1 MSNENTRAS
10 RDAVLIS
17 GGTTGIGLAISLRFI
32 AEGNEVYTLSRRG
45 EENAQELDRQV
56 KERGLARPH
65 VLQAD
70 VSDRA
75 RLVEIAG
82 ELDEAGVRLRTVVA
96 SAGINVREIALTVS
110 DAAVRSMIDI
120 NLYGLMATFQ
130 VFGPLALKQPGSRF
144 IAISSLNALQGMK
157 LRAPYSAH
165 QGRRERLRAGPGGR
179 VGTVGRNSQR
189 DRTRYHR
196 NAPHPGLHGGKSGA
210 AGCRDRPYASRAP
223 GIGRG
228 YRPHG
233 DVPGLQGCG
242 LHQRPYARGRRRAVG
257 GKFLV
262 VASRRPLHQP
272 GEDLDATL
280 SKVHVGPWQAGSSS

>member
-1 MSNENTRAS
+1 MSNENAKAS
-10 RDAVLIS
+10 RDAVLIT

-70 VSDRA
+70 VSDRS

-82 ELDEAGVRLRTVVA
+82 KLDEAGVRLRTVVA

-157 LRAPYSAH
+157 LRAPYSATKA
-165 QGRRERLRAGPGGR
+165 GVSGFVRALAVEWGPLGA
-179 VGTVGRNSQR
+179 TV
-189 DRTRYHR
+189 
-196 NAPHPGLHGGKSGA
+196 NAI
-210 AGCRDRPYASRAP
+210 AP
-223 GIGRG
+223 GIIETPLTQD
-228 YRPHG
+228 YMAANP
-233 DVPGLQGCG
+233 
-242 LHQRPYARGRRRAVG
+242 GRRDAAIAHTPAGRLGSVEDIAHTAMFLASKG
-257 GKFLV
+257 AGFINGHTLV
-262 VASRRPLHQP
+262 VD
-272 GEDLDATL
+272 GGL
-280 SKVHVGPWQAGSSS
+280 SAGSSWW